1 MGHGHGFAD
10 GVIYPEVE
18 PPASTMVDK
27 ASSSGPPFA
36 AEDVAPT
43 RKVLAQH
50 IITMPKRA
58 VRLLRTTNA
67 RASRH
72 NRSYGRST
80 ACRAAKGIAAD
91 QTRIDTVPQ
100 KRDLSLVAY
109 VILGTI
115 ALLFHF
121 ATFLVG
127 FSRIDLSRRFRQLAP
142 GVMYLPPGAG
152 SQARAR
158 AAMAALGRRRRVTA
172 LLAFRMEKF
181 RGSASCC
188 SVACR
193 RWGGYSSLPRH
204 VLCNGFSV
212 LRSLPATSSKRKNC
226 WWF

>member
-18 PPASTMVDK
+18 PPPSTMVDK

-127 FSRIDLSRRFRQLAP
+127 FSRIDL
-142 GVMYLPPGAG
+142 PPGAG

-188 SVACR
+188 LGRVQQFTAAC
-193 RWGGYSSLPRH
+193 SM
-204 VLCNGFSV
+204 
-212 LRSLPATSSKRKNC
+212 
-226 WWF
+226 

>member
-18 PPASTMVDK
+18 PPPSTMVDK

-188 SVACR
+188 LGRVQQFTTAC
-193 RWGGYSSLPRH
+193 SM
-204 VLCNGFSV
+204 
-212 LRSLPATSSKRKNC
+212 
-226 WWF
+226 